1 MSQLLIVILDDL
13 KALPRLL
20 AAWRQAGVPGA
31 TIVPSAGAYR
41 TTTWLSKVG
50 LGALD
55 RLFEA
60 DEVRRRTLLALI
72 EDEALLEVAIA
83 EAERAVGSF
92 DLPNTGLLM
101 VLPVTQARGL
111 HKAIAKTAQ
120 NGPNGLVQAGWLAQ
134 RDRQVHDLIN
144 QFHWAPIVVTADT
157 PLNEI
162 ALAMHANPAVH
173 LACVVN
179 QDGRLIG
186 VLPLRALMDDLF
198 FHIMPEEFLSDALD
212 MERAVDYARR
222 SNMRS
227 AADAMQEPVWIKSS
241 DTVKDVFRHIHER
254 KLPGLPVV
262 DDRYHVVGYV
272 SMLDLL
278 AIWTTSTAANSDEQ
292 IKP

>member
-1 MSQLLIVILDDL
+1 MSQMLIVILDDL
-13 KALPRLL
+13 KALPKLL

-60 DEVRRRTLLALI
+60 DEVRRRTLLTVI

-92 DLPNTGLLM
+92 DRPNTGLLM

-111 HKAIAKTAQ
+111 HKLAARA
-120 NGPNGLVQAGWLAQ
+120 PHEAPDRAAQAGWLAQ
-134 RDRQVHDLIN
+134 RDRSVQDVVALTN
-144 QFHWAPIVVTADT
+144 WEPIIVSGETT
-157 PLNEI
+157 LEEI
-162 ALAMHANPAVH
+162 AVAIRAHRNVH

-179 QDGRLIG
+179 PDGRLIG
-186 VLPLRALMDDLF
+186 VLPLRALIDDLF

-212 MERAVDYARR
+212 AERVADYARR
-222 SNMRS
+222 SRMRS
-227 AADAMQEPVWIKSS
+227 AADAMQEPVWVKAS
-241 DTVKDVFRHIHER
+241 DTVKDAFKRIHER

-262 DDRYHVVGYV
+262 DDRYHVIGYIN
-272 SMLDLL
+272 MLDLL
-278 AIWTTSTAANSDEQ
+278 AIWTDSAAAAHTVQ
-292 IKP
+292 AQP

>member
-1 MSQLLIVILDDL
+1 MSQMLIVILDDL
-13 KALPRLL
+13 KALPKLL

-60 DEVRRRTLLALI
+60 DEVRRRTVLAVI
-72 EDEALLEVAIA
+72 VDVALLEVAIA
-83 EAERAVGSF
+83 EAERVVGSF
-92 DLPNTGLLM
+92 DRPNTGLLM

-111 HKAIAKTAQ
+111 HKLAARTPHAA
-120 NGPNGLVQAGWLAQ
+120 PDRATQAGWLAQ
-134 RDRQVHDLIN
+134 RDRSVQDVVALTN
-144 QFHWAPIVVTADT
+144 WEPIIVSGETTLEEVAVAIRAHRD
-157 PLNEI
+157 
-162 ALAMHANPAVH
+162 VH

-179 QDGRLIG
+179 PDGRLIG
-186 VLPLRALMDDLF
+186 VLPLRALIDDLF

-212 MERAVDYARR
+212 AERAADYARR
-222 SNMRS
+222 SRMRS
-227 AADAMQEPVWIKSS
+227 AADAMQEPVWVKTS
-241 DTVKDVFRHIHER
+241 DTVKDAFKRIHER

-262 DDRYHVVGYV
+262 DDRYHVIGYI

-278 AIWTTSTAANSDEQ
+278 AIWTDSAVAAHAAQ
-292 IKP
+292 AQA

>member
-1 MSQLLIVILDDL
+1 MSQMLIVILDDL
-13 KALPRLL
+13 KALPKLL
-20 AAWRQAGVPGA
+20 AAWRQASVPGA

-60 DEVRRRTLLALI
+60 DEVRRRTVLTVI
-72 EDEALLEVAIA
+72 EDEALLEIAIA

-92 DLPNTGLLM
+92 DLPNTGLLI

-111 HKAIAKTAQ
+111 HKLAARA
-120 NGPNGLVQAGWLAQ
+120 PNGAQGRTVQAGWLAQ
-134 RDRQVHDLIN
+134 RDRSVQDVVALTN
-144 QFHWAPIVVTADT
+144 REPIIVSGETTLEEVA
-157 PLNEI
+157 I
-162 ALAMHANPAVH
+162 AIHAQRDVH

-179 QDGRLIG
+179 PEGRLIG
-186 VLPLRALMDDLF
+186 LLPLGALVDDLF

-212 MERAVDYARR
+212 AERVADYARR
-222 SNMRS
+222 SRMRS
-227 AADAMQEPVWIKSS
+227 AADAMQAPTWVKAS
-241 DTVKDVFRHIHER
+241 DTVKDAFKRIHER

-262 DDRYHVVGYV
+262 DDRYQVIGYI

-278 AIWTTSTAANSDEQ
+278 TIWIDSAAAADAGQ
-292 IKP
+292 AHP

>member
-1 MSQLLIVILDDL
+1 
-13 KALPRLL
+13 
-20 AAWRQAGVPGA
+20 
-31 TIVPSAGAYR
+31 
-41 TTTWLSKVG
+41 

-60 DEVRRRTLLALI
+60 DEVRRRTLLTVI

-111 HKAIAKTAQ
+111 HKLAARTPHEA
-120 NGPNGLVQAGWLAQ
+120 PDRAAQAGWLAQ
-134 RDRQVHDLIN
+134 RDRLVQDVVALT
-144 QFHWAPIVVTADT
+144 HWEPIIVSGETT
-157 PLNEI
+157 LEEI
-162 ALAMHANPAVH
+162 AVAIRAHRDVH

-179 QDGRLIG
+179 PDGRLIG
-186 VLPLRALMDDLF
+186 VLPLRALIDDLF

-212 MERAVDYARR
+212 AERVADYARR
-222 SNMRS
+222 SRMRS
-227 AADAMQEPVWIKSS
+227 AADAMQEPVWVKAS
-241 DTVKDVFRHIHER
+241 DTIKDAFKRIHER

-262 DDRYHVVGYV
+262 DDRYHVIGYI

-278 AIWTTSTAANSDEQ
+278 AIWTDSAAAAHAAQ
-292 IKP
+292 AQP